1 MRDFIEAV
9 YEYPWTTFFIF
20 MGIISI
26 IKNIREDKN
35 KFY

>member
-20 MGIISI
+20 LGVLSI
-26 IKNIREDKN
+26 INTIKER
-35 KFY
+35 

>member
-20 MGIISI
+20 LGIVSI
-26 IKNIREDKN
+26 IGKIKEK
-35 KFY
+35 Y

>member
-20 MGIISI
+20 LGVVSI
-26 IKNIREDKN
+26 INHIKEK
-35 KFY
+35 